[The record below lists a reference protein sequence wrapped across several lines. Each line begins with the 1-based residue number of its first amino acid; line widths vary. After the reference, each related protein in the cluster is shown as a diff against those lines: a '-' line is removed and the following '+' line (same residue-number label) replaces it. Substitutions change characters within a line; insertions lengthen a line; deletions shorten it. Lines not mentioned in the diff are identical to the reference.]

1 MRPQTGEDGV
11 QTPMIVIGVDIGK
24 TGARAA
30 WSRPGA
36 QSRAGREIE
45 APGAPGLAAAGGA
58 AQTAA
63 AVERVLVPALEA
75 TTGEGPVSLCVGA
88 AGALAAPGPAVDLA
102 DRLLAT
108 HPRLTTVAVT
118 SDAVL
123 AHAAAFHGADGVVLA
138 VGTGSV
144 ALGIGRDGRA
154 HRADG
159 WGTLLGDEGSGSWIG
174 RQGLAAA
181 LAAEDG
187 RGPATALLA
196 AAHDR
201 WGDPATWSAQ
211 VDASDNPGRWTAA
224 FAPQVADAATAGDD
238 VAADIM
244 RRAAEALAQTAA
256 AAARRSQSHE
266 VAALGGLLHLGRVL
280 VDPLSRAL
288 AEEGLH
294 LRVAQ
299 VRNTDGAL
307 LLASGTPTNME
318 PLLHRR
324 RRSGAS

>member
-1 MRPQTGEDGV
+1 MRPRTGEDGV
-11 QTPMIVIGVDIGK
+11 QTPTIVIGVDVGK
-24 TGARAA
+24 TGARAQ
-30 WSRPGA
+30 WSRPGT
-36 QSRAGREIE
+36 QSRAEREIE
-45 APGAPGLAAAGGA
+45 AAGAPGLAAAEGA

-63 AVERVLVPALEA
+63 AVERVLVPALGAA
-75 TTGEGPVSLCVGA
+75 TGGGAVSLCVGA
-88 AGALAAPGPAVDLA
+88 AGALAAPGAAVDLA
-102 DRLLAT
+102 DRLLAA
-108 HPRLTTVAVT
+108 HSRLSMVAVT

-123 AHAAAFHGADGVVLA
+123 AHAAAFEGACGVVLA

-187 RGPATALLA
+187 RGPATVLLA

-201 WGDPATWSAQ
+201 RGDPVTWSAQ

-244 RRAAEALAQTAA
+244 RRAAGALARTAA
-256 AAARRSQSHE
+256 AAAQRSETRQ
-266 VAALGGLLHLGRVL
+266 VAVLGGLLHLGPML
-280 VDPLSRAL
+280 VDPLAQAL
-288 AEEGLH
+288 AESGLH

-307 LLASGTPTNME
+307 LLASDAMTNLE

-324 RRSGAS
+324 RRDDGS

>member
-1 MRPQTGEDGV
+1 MRPRTGEDGV
-11 QTPMIVIGVDIGK
+11 QTPTIVIGVDVGK
-24 TGARAA
+24 TGARAQ
-30 WSRPGA
+30 WSRPGT
-36 QSRAGREIE
+36 QSRAEREIE
-45 APGAPGLAAAGGA
+45 AAGAPGLAATEGA

-63 AVERVLVPALEA
+63 AVERVLVPALGA
-75 TTGEGPVSLCVGA
+75 TTGEGAVSLCVGA
-88 AGALAAPGPAVDLA
+88 AGALAAPGAAVDLA
-102 DRLLAT
+102 DRLLAA
-108 HPRLTTVAVT
+108 HSRLSMVAVT

-123 AHAAAFHGADGVVLA
+123 AHTAAFDGAAGVVLA

-196 AAHDR
+196 AAHER
-201 WGDPATWSAQ
+201 WGDPVTWSAQ

-224 FAPQVADAATAGDD
+224 FAPQVADAATVGDD
-238 VAADIM
+238 VASDIV
-244 RRAAEALAQTAA
+244 RRAAHALARTAA
-256 AAARRSQSHE
+256 AAARRSETRQ
-266 VAALGGLLHLGRVL
+266 VAVLGGLLHLGPML
-280 VDPLSRAL
+280 VDPLAQAL
-288 AEEGLH
+288 AESGLH

-299 VRNTDGAL
+299 VRNTDGAV
-307 LLASGTPTNME
+307 LLASDATTNLE

-324 RRSGAS
+324 RRDDGS